1 MVVYFRIRLSK
12 IKLYDGIRETHVQF
26 CLYLYVTGDSRTSQ
40 EFLGGKILSEN
51 SQRKDIRVPVSLI
64 EKVEEYRKENSIR
77 YWTTAFMEL
86 ARKGLEAENN
96 KKSLD

>member
-1 MVVYFRIRLSK
+1 M
-12 IKLYDGIRETHVQF
+12 
-26 CLYLYVTGDSRTSQ
+26 
-40 EFLGGKILSEN
+40 SEN